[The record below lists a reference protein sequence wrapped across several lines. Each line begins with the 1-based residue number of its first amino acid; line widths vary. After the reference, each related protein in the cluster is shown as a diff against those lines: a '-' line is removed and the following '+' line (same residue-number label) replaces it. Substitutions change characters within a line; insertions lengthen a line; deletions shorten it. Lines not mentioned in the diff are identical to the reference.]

1 MTIFTWNVLLIM
13 MPVFAAFSVVA
24 EDSGLHLASAPVYIY
39 GSINSRDD
47 KRFLSPLA
55 WILQL
60 RPPPDRRR
68 RSAAAESVDSS
79 PSLF

>member
-1 MTIFTWNVLLIM
+1 M
-13 MPVFAAFSVVA
+13 MPVFADFSVVA
-24 EDSGLHLASAPVYIY
+24 EDSGLHLASAVYIC

-55 WILQL
+55 WILPL
-60 RPPPDRRR
+60 RPPPDRLR

-79 PSLF
+79 PSLFW